1 MKRREFTPKQR
12 FAIIKRATTEDN
24 RILCEGCSLNVTFKK
39 WEIDHVV
46 AEALVIDKSKPLTI
60 EDGKLLG
67 HCCHRGENGK
77 TAKDMKAIAKSK
89 RREAKHF
96 GFAKK
101 RSTFPKMPE
110 GYRYDWRTRRP
121 VKIDGSV
128 VRRDA

>member
-1 MKRREFTPKQR
+1 MSRRREFTPKQR
-12 FAIIKRATTEDN
+12 FQIIKRATTEDN

-46 AEALVIDKSKPLTI
+46 AEALVVDKSKPLTI

-77 TAKDMKAIAKSK
+77 TAKDVKAIAKSK

-96 GFAKK
+96 GFAKR
-101 RSTFPKMPE
+101 RSTFACSRSGPFKA
-110 GYRYDWRTRRP
+110 
-121 VKIDGSV
+121 KIGGGV

>member
-1 MKRREFTPKQR
+1 VKRREFTPKQR
-12 FAIIKRATTEDN
+12 FDIIKRATTGDN

-77 TAKDMKAIAKSK
+77 TAKDVKAIAKSK
-89 RREAKHF
+89 RREAKHL
-96 GFAKK
+96 GIRK
-101 RSTFPKMPE
+101 RSSFPKPPP
-110 GYRYDWRTRRP
+110 GSYWDWRTGTRRFAP
-121 VKIDGSV
+121 TKYIKE
-128 VRRDA
+128 